1 MKEYFALC
9 KNGIQISPSF
19 NTSKEASDW
28 GIKRGYDTADDAI
41 SIESVWDEKWEVVKQ
56 DNGYFTLFLNQE
68 QYCDEDGNP
77 IRYKTYQ
84 EANTICEQ
92 LNDD

>member
-1 MKEYFALC
+1 MKQYFGVC
-9 KNGIQISPSF
+9 KNGAQISPSF

-28 GIKRGYDTADDAI
+28 AIKRRYDVNDDTI

-56 DNGYFTLFLNQE
+56 DGGYFTLFLGQE
-68 QYCDEDGNP
+68 QYADEDGNP

-84 EANTICEQ
+84 EANTVCEQ